1 MYSPNGRSL
10 WHLEKEK
17 KIEIAPVF
25 LKFSLKDV
33 LSCANLSGTALV
45 TNLTILGEYIS
56 PINDL
61 NKSGLQLMY

>member
-1 MYSPNGRSL
+1 MTFGKR
-10 WHLEKEK
+10 KK

-45 TNLTILGEYIS
+45 TNFTILGEYIS

-61 NKSGLQLMY
+61 NKSDLQLMY